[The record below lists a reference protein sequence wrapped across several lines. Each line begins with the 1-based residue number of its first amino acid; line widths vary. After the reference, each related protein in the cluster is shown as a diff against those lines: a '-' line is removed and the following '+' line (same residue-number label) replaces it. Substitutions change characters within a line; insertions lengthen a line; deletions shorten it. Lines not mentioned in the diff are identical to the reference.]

1 MDNGAALR
9 KFEWA
14 DLDAVRR
21 LFGEIG
27 GTAGTAK
34 EADAELT
41 RQILSHPSAKPEANL
56 TLALVGGRVAGF
68 CQLFPEIPISR
79 AVAAGGVLPEFRG
92 RGAGRLLLRDA
103 IAQVEALGV
112 SVMHVQAAADD
123 ERARRL
129 LESEGFARVKEYWQ
143 MRWEGGE
150 LPPLN
155 LRDNFSLRP
164 FRLGEDEETL
174 TNLQNAAFG
183 EHWGFCP
190 NTVEETAARVRVK
203 NTEPDGIIFV
213 MDGDKPAG
221 YNWTLQN
228 RNEHGGVGFVSMTG
242 VHPDYR
248 GNGLGTAVVVS
259 GMRYLRE
266 RGVDAVELEV
276 DSENT
281 PARELYRKLGYRRA
295 HVSAWYERGFVA
307 SG

>member
-1 MDNGAALR
+1 MDYGVELR
-9 KFEWA
+9 KFEWS
-14 DLDAVRR
+14 DLETVRR

-34 EADAELT
+34 EEDAELT
-41 RQILSHPSAKPEANL
+41 RQILAHPSAKPEANL

-68 CQLFPEIPISR
+68 SRLFPEIPISR

-92 RGAGRLLLRDA
+92 RGAGRRLLRDA
-103 IAQVEALGV
+103 IARVEALGV
-112 SVMHVQAAADD
+112 GVLHVQTAADD
-123 ERARRL
+123 ERAGRL
-129 LESEGFARVKEYWQ
+129 LASEGFSRVKEYWQ

-155 LRDNFSLRP
+155 LPGGFSLRP

-174 TNLQNAAFG
+174 TALQNAAFG

-190 NTVEETAARVRVK
+190 NTVEETAARVRIK
-203 NTEPDGIIFV
+203 NTDPNGIIFV

-242 VHPDYR
+242 VHPSYR

-259 GMRYLRE
+259 GMRYLSG

-281 PARELYRKLGYRRA
+281 PARELYRKLGYRRV
-295 HVSAWYERGFVA
+295 HVSAWHERGF
-307 SG
+307 

>member
-1 MDNGAALR
+1 MDNGVALR

-56 TLALVGGRVAGF
+56 TLALVGGRIAGF

-92 RGAGRLLLRDA
+92 RGAGRRLLRDA

-112 SVMHVQAAADD
+112 GVMHVQASADD

-155 LRDNFSLRP
+155 LRGNFSLRP
-164 FRLGEDEETL
+164 FKMGEDEATL

-259 GMRYLRE
+259 GMRYLSE

-281 PARELYRKLGYRRA
+281 PARELYRKLGYRRV
-295 HVSAWYERGFVA
+295 HVSAWYERGF
-307 SG
+307 

>member
-1 MDNGAALR
+1 MDNSVELR
-9 KFEWA
+9 KFKWS

-21 LFGEIG
+21 LLGEIG

-41 RQILSHPSAKPEANL
+41 RQLLSHPSAKPETNL
-56 TLALVGGRVAGF
+56 TLALVGGRAAGF
-68 CQLFPEIPISR
+68 SQLFPEIPISR

-92 RGAGRLLLRDA
+92 RGVGRRLLRDA
-103 IAQVEALGV
+103 ASQAEALGV
-112 SVMHVQAAADD
+112 GVMHIQAAADD
-123 ERARRL
+123 ERARNL
-129 LESEGFARVKEYWQ
+129 MASEGFARVKEYWQ

-150 LPPLN
+150 LPALN
-155 LRDNFSLRP
+155 LRGNFSLRA

-174 TNLQNAAFG
+174 TELQNAAFG

-190 NTVEETAARVRVK
+190 NTVDEIAARVRVK

-228 RNEHGGVGFVSMTG
+228 RNEYGGVGFVSMTG
-242 VHPDYR
+242 VHPSYR
-248 GNGLGTAVVVS
+248 GKGLGTAVVVS
-259 GMRYLRE
+259 GMRYLSE

-281 PARELYRKLGYRRA
+281 PALALYRKLGYRRV
-295 HVSAWYERGFVA
+295 HVSAWHERRF
-307 SG
+307 

>member
-68 CQLFPEIPISR
+68 CQLFPEVPISR
-79 AVAAGGVLPEFRG
+79 AVAAGGVLSEFRG

-103 IAQVEALGV
+103 IARVEALGV
-112 SVMHVQAAADD
+112 GVMHVQAAADD

-259 GMRYLRE
+259 GMRYLSE

-281 PARELYRKLGYRRA
+281 PARELYRKLGYRRV
-295 HVSAWYERGFVA
+295 HVSAWYERGF
-307 SG
+307 

>member
-1 MDNGAALR
+1 MDNSVELR
-9 KFEWA
+9 KFSWA
-14 DLDAVRR
+14 DLDAVRHM
-21 LFGEIG
+21 FGAIG

-41 RQILSHPSAKPEANL
+41 RQLLAHPSAKPEANL
-56 TLALVGGRVAGF
+56 ALAAVGGRVAGF
-68 CQLFPEIPISR
+68 RQLFPEIPISR

-92 RGAGRLLLRDA
+92 RGIGRRLLRDA
-103 IAQVEALGV
+103 VSQAESLGV
-112 SVMHVQAAADD
+112 GVLHIQASADD
-123 ERARRL
+123 ERARNL
-129 LESEGFARVKEYWQ
+129 LASEGFAQVKEYWQ

-150 LPPLN
+150 LPELN
-155 LRDNFSLRP
+155 LRGEFSLRP

-190 NTVEETAARVRVK
+190 NTVDEIAARVRVK

-228 RNEHGGVGFVSMTG
+228 RNEYGGVGFVSMTG

-248 GNGLGTAVVVS
+248 GKGLGTAVVVS
-259 GMRYLRE
+259 GMRYLSE

-281 PARELYRKLGYRRA
+281 PARELYRKLGYRRV
-295 HVSAWYERGFVA
+295 HVSAWHERRF
-307 SG
+307 

>member
-1 MDNGAALR
+1 M
-9 KFEWA
+9 
-14 DLDAVRR
+14 
-21 LFGEIG
+21 FGEIG

-41 RQILSHPSAKPEANL
+41 RQLLAHPSAKPEANL
-56 TLALVGGRVAGF
+56 ALATVGGRIAGF
-68 CQLFPEIPISR
+68 RQLFPEIPISR

-92 RGAGRLLLRDA
+92 RGVGRRLLRDA
-103 IAQVEALGV
+103 IAQAESLGV
-112 SVMHVQAAADD
+112 GVLHIQAAADD
-123 ERARRL
+123 ERARNL
-129 LESEGFARVKEYWQ
+129 LASEGFAQVKEYWQ
-143 MRWEGGE
+143 MRWEGGG
-150 LPPLN
+150 LPELN
-155 LRDNFSLRP
+155 LRGEFSLRP
-164 FRLGEDEETL
+164 FRLGEDEAAL
-174 TNLQNAAFG
+174 TELQNAAFG

-190 NTVEETAARVRVK
+190 NTVDEIAARVRVK

-213 MDGDKPAG
+213 MDGDTPAG

-248 GNGLGTAVVVS
+248 GKGLGTAVVVS
-259 GMRYLRE
+259 GMRYLSE

-295 HVSAWYERGFVA
+295 HVSAWHERRFL
-307 SG
+307 